1 MRGTYWIACYLN
13 GFNVTYFDSFG
24 VEDILKG
31 IKKFMGNKNMTA
43 NSYVKQTNY
52 SIMWV

>member
-31 IKKFMGNKNMTA
+31 IKKLMGNKNMTA

-52 SIMWV
+52 SIM

>member
-52 SIMWV
+52 LIM